1 MLFLRRND
9 KRGVL
14 MSGIILKNLKIK
26 QLIREIKIFVFTM
39 VVISFMGADKMTI
52 REPYVAGKFY
62 EGNSAKLSS
71 YIDVLFEDAIAQK
84 EGKPKGLIVPHAGYP
99 YSGQIAADG
108 FNQAKGYNYDFV
120 VVLGTNHTVAPQE
133 CGFLYNG
140 DGFKTPLGTVYI
152 ENKINEQ
159 LSKKGSLF
167 KYNND
172 AHLRE
177 HSIEVEIPFIQKLFP
192 KAKIVPI
199 VISASSTESADKI
212 GGALAEVLK
221 DKNFLVVASSDL
233 SHYPDFD
240 VANIVDKETLTAVA
254 TMDNE
259 TIYKTAKKGELKA
272 GVDTSAC
279 GIVPIMVLV
288 KAMNEL
294 SSRRV
299 SIISYANSGQCVIGE
314 MDRVVGY
321 GAVAFYDG
329 IYEKDISALEL
340 PKGSEKISDSD
351 IEYLLSLARKAI
363 SNYLNYGVWTLP
375 RFKSDSL
382 IKKQGAF
389 VTLTKKGD
397 LRGCKCHITEDTPL
411 ATTVAKMALSAA
423 FLDTRFYPVTKDE
436 IKDLEIEISVL
447 TPMKEVKGPTDIVI
461 GRDGTLIQKGGRS
474 AVFLPQV
481 APEQG
486 WSREEMLEHLCM
498 KAGLSPDA
506 YKSNCRFF
514 TFQAIVFSEKHR

>member
-1 MLFLRRND
+1 MKIKFLMGD
-9 KRGVL
+9 V
-14 MSGIILKNLKIK
+14 NLK
-26 QLIREIKIFVFTM
+26 KISMFLK
-39 VVISFMGADKMTI
+39 VVSCVIFLISFMGADKMKI

-62 EGNSAKLSS
+62 EGNSEKLSS
-71 YIDVLFEDAIAQK
+71 YINVLFDEAVEPKGQK
-84 EGKPKGLIVPHAGYP
+84 PRGLIVPHAGYP

-108 FNQAKGYNYDFV
+108 FSQAKNYDYDFV
-120 VVLGTNHTVAPQE
+120 VILGTNHTVYPEE
-133 CGFLYNG
+133 CGFLYDG
-140 DGFKTPLGTVYI
+140 DGFKTPLGIAYI
-152 ENKINEQ
+152 ETKINEE
-159 LSKKGSLF
+159 LSKKGNLF
-167 KYNND
+167 KFNND
-172 AHLRE
+172 AHTRE

-199 VISASSTESADKI
+199 VIAASSQESAEKI
-212 GGALAEVLK
+212 GGALSEVLK
-221 DKNFLVVASSDL
+221 GRNFLVVASSDL

-240 VANIVDKETLTAVA
+240 VANIVDKETLTAIA
-254 TMDNE
+254 TMDNG

-272 GVDTSAC
+272 NVETSAC

-294 SSRRV
+294 SCKKV
-299 SIISYANSGQCVIGE
+299 SVISYANSGQCVIGE

-321 GAVAFYDG
+321 GSVAFFEG
-329 IYEKDISALEL
+329 GYEKDVSALDL
-340 PKGSEKISDSD
+340 PKGNENISDKD
-351 IEYLLSLARKAI
+351 RDYLLKLARRAI
-363 SNYLNYGVWTLP
+363 VDYLNYGVLTLP
-375 RFKSDSL
+375 RFTSDSL

-397 LRGCKCHITEDTPL
+397 LRGCIGHMAEDTPL
-411 ATTVAKMALSAA
+411 ATTVGKMALAA
-423 FLDTRFYPVTKDE
+423 ALQDTRFYPVSKDE
-436 IKDLEIEISVL
+436 MKDIEIEISVL

-481 APEQG
+481 APEEG

-498 KAGLSPDA
+498 KAGLPTDA

>member
-1 MLFLRRND
+1 MEEKTLKNNIKL
-9 KRGVL
+9 KSL
-14 MSGIILKNLKIK
+14 ILKI
-26 QLIREIKIFVFTM
+26 EVFVLAVFL
-39 VVISFMGADKMTI
+39 ISFMGADKMKI
-52 REPYVAGKFY
+52 REPYVSGKFY
-62 EGNSAKLSS
+62 EGNASKLSS
-71 YIDVLFEDAIAQK
+71 YIDVLFEDAVPQK
-84 EGKPKGLIVPHAGYP
+84 GGKLRGLIVPHAGYP

-108 FNQAKGYNYDFV
+108 FYQAKGYEYDFV
-120 VVLGTNHTVAPQE
+120 VILGTNHTAIPQE
-133 CGFLYNG
+133 CGYLYDG
-140 DGFKTPLGTVYI
+140 DGFKTPLGNSYI
-152 ENKINEQ
+152 DTKINEE
-159 LSKKGSLF
+159 LSKKGLLF

-172 AHLRE
+172 AHSRE

-199 VISASSTESADKI
+199 VIAASSLESAEKI
-212 GGALAEVLK
+212 GGALSEVLR

-240 VANIVDKETLTAVA
+240 VANIVDKETLTAIA

-259 TIYKTAKKGELKA
+259 TIFKTAKRGELKA
-272 GVDTSAC
+272 NVDTSAC
-279 GIVPIMVLV
+279 GVAPIMVLV
-288 KAMNEL
+288 KVMNEL

-314 MDRVVGY
+314 TDRVVGY
-321 GAVAFYDG
+321 GAVSFCEG
-329 IYEKDISALEL
+329 FYEKDVSALDL
-340 PKGSEKISDSD
+340 PKGSENISDKD
-351 IEYLLSLARKAI
+351 REYLLKLARRTI
-363 SNYLNYGVWTLP
+363 SNYLNYGLLTLP
-375 RFKSDSL
+375 RFTSDSL

-397 LRGCKCHITEDTPL
+397 LRGCIGHMAEDTPL

-423 FLDTRFYPVTKDE
+423 LQDTRFYPVTKDE
-436 IKDLEIEISVL
+436 LKEIEIEISVL

-486 WSREEMLEHLCM
+486 WGREEMLEHLCM

-506 YKSNCRFF
+506 YKSNCKFF